1 MTAQQ
6 TYDVIALPSGG
17 WATGKWRDNFGGA
30 PKFDVYETD
39 FQTGLNNNLSN
50 FFQQPN
56 IQNQL
61 DLFNFPGG
69 LAGKY
74 MGMGINNPPLWAG
87 TLGNL
92 IGAGINLF
100 GRK

>member
-6 TYDVIALPSGG
+6 TYDVITLPGGG
-17 WATGKWRDNFGGA
+17 WATGNWRDNFGGV

-39 FQTGLNNNLSN
+39 FGTGLNNSIGN
-50 FFQQPN
+50 FPQQTN
-56 IQNQL
+56 TQNRL
-61 DLFNFPGG
+61 DLFGFPGG

-74 MGMGINNPPLWAG
+74 MGMGMNNPPLWAG
-87 TLGNL
+87 ALGNL

-100 GRK
+100 KRK